1 MISGK
6 TKLYALVAHPVSHV
20 RTPQAINALFETRG
34 LDAVMVPCEVA
45 PDALAR
51 FVDGLRSIA
60 NLGGLVVTVPHK
72 IAVASLCD
80 ELTPRAQAAGAVNTI
95 RRDPDGTLTGDLLD
109 GVGFVAGLKQAGIA
123 LEGRSVYLAG
133 AGGAANA
140 IALAL
145 AEQGIARLTI
155 ANRTRARA
163 EDLLHRLAAH
173 RPGLRVEIGTR
184 DPSGHDIVVN
194 GTSLGLRPDDALPLD
209 CDRLTSSM
217 TVAEVIM
224 QPRETPLL
232 SAAAAAGCR
241 IQYGQPMLDCQLA
254 LMADF
259 LTATR

>member
-6 TKLYALVAHPVSHV
+6 TRLFALVAHPVSHV
-20 RTPQAINALFETRG
+20 RTPQAINALFETRE

-51 FVDGLRSIA
+51 FVDGLRSIT

-80 ELTPRAQAAGAVNTI
+80 RLTPRAQAAGAVNTI

-123 LEGRSVYLAG
+123 LESRSVYLAG

-155 ANRTRARA
+155 ANRTRVRA
-163 EDLLHRLAAH
+163 EDLLHRLTVH
-173 RPGLRVEIGTR
+173 QPELRVEIGTR

-194 GTSLGLRPDDALPLD
+194 GTSLGLRPDDMLPLD
-209 CDRLTSSM
+209 CDRLASSM